1 MTIIWHGLSCFSIET
16 KSGLGEI
23 AALVIDPYDNAT
35 GLRFPRTLTADVV
48 TVSRDHEH
56 ANNLA
61 AISGKPFVITLPG
74 EYEVRGVF
82 VSAMAALR
90 NDDKADRQLLFR
102 IVSEHISI
110 AHLGAL
116 DRPLTNDELAYF
128 EDVDILMLPVGGG
141 EVLDSKRAGEL
152 IGQIE
157 PRIVIPMFYELPNLK
172 IALAPVE
179 KFLKEMGAGKIETLP
194 KLKIAQKDLP
204 QEDMQIKVLE
214 RS

>member
-1 MTIIWHGLSCFSIET
+1 MTITWHGLSCFSIET
-16 KSGLGEI
+16 KSGLGET
-23 AALVIDPYDNAT
+23 ATLVIDPYDNAT
-35 GLRFPRTLTADVV
+35 GLRFPRTLEADLVA
-48 TVSRDHEH
+48 VSQDEEH

-61 AISGKPFVITLPG
+61 AIGGKPFVITDPG

-82 VSAMAALR
+82 VSAINAPR
-90 NDDKADRQLLFR
+90 DGDKKERRLLFR

-116 DRPLTNDELAYF
+116 DRPLTTIELAHF
-128 EDVDILMLPVGGG
+128 EDADILMLPVGGG
-141 EVLDSKRAGEL
+141 SVLDPKRAGEL
-152 IGQIE
+152 ISQIE
-157 PRIVIPMFYELPNLK
+157 PRIVIPMFYEVPNLK
-172 IALAPVE
+172 TKLAPVE
-179 KFLKEMGAGKIETLP
+179 KFLKEMGAGKTETLP